1 MNKSNVFAAEGRSIE
16 DRAPQG
22 RSNVCTA
29 ESKSADARSVVP
41 LNENNSVVFQTY
53 RKSEALQKATQRE
66 LDGYSQMNDST
77 KISYGRDLIEDKN
90 YYVFAATAANC
101 ALGIMAKKNSD
112 LRTEVKIKDNE
123 INTFKH
129 KFGELDLEAKK
140 KLRDQALQLSFSLDK
155 DPELGDAIQCACIE
169 VEQLMTQ
176 KL

>member
-1 MNKSNVFAAEGRSIE
+1 M
-16 DRAPQG
+16 
-22 RSNVCTA
+22 
-29 ESKSADARSVVP
+29 
-41 LNENNSVVFQTY
+41 NENNSVVFQTY

-123 INTFKH
+123 INTFKQ
-129 KFGELDLEAKK
+129 KVGELDLEAKK
-140 KLRDQALQLSFSLDK
+140 KLQSQALQLSYSSDK
-155 DPELGDAIQCACIE
+155 DKNLEFGETIQLACIQAE
-169 VEQLMTQ
+169 RVLVQ
-176 KL
+176 KI